1 MRNPAVYFSVFFLQL
16 NNFLLKD
23 DINPIKG
30 VYIVL
35 FVFYRTRDPPECSP
49 SLTKKERFLG
59 EVA

>member
-35 FVFYRTRDPPECSP
+35 FILPAVRGPPQVFFYTNED
-49 SLTKKERFLG
+49 KENTYG
-59 EVA
+59 YK